1 LITERIYT
9 HNGVNHG
16 WPITSLYAIFDEWVV
31 YRNLEPLDPRIAG
44 LRASWREIG
53 LDHYYIPRKAKDED
67 YVRVILHFA
76 GHMQEARRQP
86 TLQRLLY
93 LGNRRVRDRHTIQH
107 FMRHVSWPFVAFL
120 CEEDLDE
127 PGQMT
132 EQDHVLLANRWA
144 MVADLAAF
152 LRDAAFPLDA
162 QTAIVV
168 DMDKT
173 IIGARG
179 RNDGPLNRAR
189 IEGVRLTVRDLLG
202 ERFDEPRFQAVY
214 GEMNQPRYHFFT
226 EDNQDYVTY
235 ASLMASA
242 LVYPINDL
250 IEDLAFG
257 KITSFAHFVAVTGER
272 IARMSL
278 PGLTQVHQELAR
290 NLAAGDPTVFKSFRS
305 KQFESTVAR
314 ILSQPADADESTI
327 LGEEITITREVH
339 DLLMLAKS
347 RGALLLLISDR
358 PDESLLPGAELAQQ
372 GYRPIH
378 YLPMRVVGQA
388 LGLADV

>member
-1 LITERIYT
+1 MN
-9 HNGVNHG
+9 NG
-16 WPITSLYAIFDEWVV
+16 WLITSLHAIFDDWVV
-31 YRNLEPLDPRIAG
+31 YRNLEPLDPSIAG
-44 LRASWREIG
+44 LRACWREIG
-53 LDHYYIPRKAKDED
+53 LDRYYIPRKAKDED
-67 YVRVILHFA
+67 YVRVILHF
-76 GHMQEARRQP
+76 MERMREARRQP

-107 FMRHVSWPFVAFL
+107 FMRHVSRPFVAFL

-127 PGQMT
+127 TGQMT
-132 EQDHVLLANRWA
+132 EQGNTLLANRWR
-144 MVADLAAF
+144 MIADLVA
-152 LRDAAFPLDA
+152 LLQDKSFPLDA
-162 QTAIVV
+162 RTAIVV

-179 RNDGPLNRAR
+179 RNDRPLNRAR

-202 ERFDEPRFQAVY
+202 ERFEEPRFQAVY

-257 KITSFAHFVAVTGER
+257 KLTSFAQFVAVTGER
-272 IARMSL
+272 VARMSL
-278 PGLTQVHQELAR
+278 TGLAQVHQEVAS

-314 ILSQPADADESTI
+314 ILSQPDDADECTI
-327 LGEEITITREVH
+327 LAEEITITREVY
-339 DLLMLAKS
+339 DLLMLARD

-358 PDESLLPGAELAQQ
+358 PDESLLPSAELTQQ
-372 GYRPIH
+372 GHRPIH

-388 LGLADV
+388 LDLAAI